1 MRRQSHQIAPRQG
14 GHTIELRTRAAAS
27 RSVAWMAER
36 ISLLYFIQCANSK
49 LVQNCS
55 DFAHG
60 AANRALSAPWPP
72 LPLPPLFLSLYF
84 SPPSPHP
91 LSPSPS
97 PFLFF
102 SLYPSQ
108 HQKIASFQ
116 VGSSVSSKFA
126 AASFISCKSDEPIA
140 TDGASRGA
148 RVFPSPL
155 DLGLSPPVGTS
166 NYVQL
171 TMGGWVSLTDGSQTK
186 LEDLSVLR

>member
-1 MRRQSHQIAPRQG
+1 MACQPTSIMRRQSHQIAPRQG

-36 ISLLYFIQCANSK
+36 ISLLYFIQCANSE

-55 DFAHG
+55 DFVHG

-108 HQKIASFQ
+108 HQKIA
-116 VGSSVSSKFA
+116 GRGTDSVLY
-126 AASFISCKSDEPIA
+126 IA
-140 TDGASRGA
+140 TDTEHLLADTEHLLGAAQWGAPPSVAHVPPLPTRTHYCTQERLSRC
-148 RVFPSPL
+148 RC
-155 DLGLSPPVGTS
+155 VGTACAA
-166 NYVQL
+166 
-171 TMGGWVSLTDGSQTK
+171 
-186 LEDLSVLR
+186 